1 MSQRKPSKRRPVRR
15 AHSRIIL
22 VLGGASSGKSEVALR
37 LAGSQEPRAFIATG
51 QGLDDE
57 MAARIARHQAARSAD
72 WETVEEPL
80 EVEAWFAKQGTR
92 YRTILFDCVTLW
104 VSNLVGTGLKE
115 SVVLA
120 RAETLVQR
128 MRTTAARVVIVS
140 NELGLGLVPADPSTR
155 AFRDLAGRVN
165 QRLAA
170 GADEVHLVVSGIS
183 LQMKGSMG

>member
-1 MSQRKPSKRRPVRR
+1 MSQRKSSNRRPARR
-15 AHSRIIL
+15 AQSRIIL
-22 VLGGASSGKSEVALR
+22 VLGGASSGKSEAALR
-37 LAGSQEPRAFIATG
+37 LAGSRGPRAFVATG

-57 MAARIARHQAARSAD
+57 MAARIARHQAARPAD

-104 VSNLVGTGLKE
+104 VSNLVGTSLKE

-120 RAETLVQR
+120 RAGTLLQR
-128 MRTTAARVVIVS
+128 MRTAAARVVIVS
-140 NELGLGLVPADPSTR
+140 NELGLGLVPTEPAGR

-165 QRLAA
+165 QQIAA
-170 GADEVHLVVSGIS
+170 GSDEVHLVVSG
-183 LQMKGSMG
+183 LPLRLK